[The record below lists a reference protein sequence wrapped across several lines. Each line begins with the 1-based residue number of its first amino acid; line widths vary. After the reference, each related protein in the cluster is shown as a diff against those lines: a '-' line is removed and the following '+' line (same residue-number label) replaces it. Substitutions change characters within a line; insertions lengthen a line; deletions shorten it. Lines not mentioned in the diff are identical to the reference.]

1 MKNKSL
7 TLLREIIGSDGKPM
21 TQKKFAAMVGVCLSS
36 IKNAEYGGNTV
47 GRPLANK
54 IALATGAQLLWWDFR
69 HPKNGKV
76 KRIPVP
82 NGKIYWLPI
91 GEAIAGDAIGGKNL
105 GRDYTPKHFEY
116 HRQFFKT
123 DVKAAD
129 LALKE
134 ITPVLRALF
143 EKAAKSGLAGLNHRL
158 PALRA
163 SLWDWISDANH
174 KLKLGVK
181 LPGAEG

>member
-1 MKNKSL
+1 
-7 TLLREIIGSDGKPM
+7 
-21 TQKKFAAMVGVCLSS
+21 MVGVSLSL
-36 IKNAEYGGNTV
+36 IKNVEYGEYPV

-54 IALATGAQLLWWDFR
+54 IALATGAQLLGWDLR
-69 HPKNGKV
+69 PTKNGKA

-82 NGKIYWLPI
+82 NGKIYWLPR
-91 GEAIAGDAIGGKNL
+91 GEAMAEDVIGRRNL
-105 GRDYTPKHFEY
+105 GRDYTPEHFEY

-163 SLWDWISDANH
+163 SLWNWISDANH